1 VNDDDG
7 HEIDLRIA
15 HPDEQLSALLDG
27 ELAPG
32 EGVAVRQHLEGC
44 EACRDEL
51 EAVAAIR
58 LALRDMPVV
67 PAPPGFIGRAVDRR
81 RRDSRRGAVLVLAA
95 AVLAVVVGLVAA
107 GDADPPVG
115 SGEPTEA
122 AVGAATPQ
130 VRPSRE
136 GVSPGPRLQRW
147 DAGRPDLDAK
157 LSQPARH
164 DPPAGDDDSVL
175 DRAHEVG
182 RELLDLLGG

>member
-1 VNDDDG
+1 VNDDNG
-7 HEIDLRIA
+7 HEIDLRVT

-32 EGVAVRQHLEGC
+32 EEAAVRQHLEGC
-44 EACRDEL
+44 EPCRDEL

-58 LALRDMPVV
+58 LALRDMPAV

-95 AVLAVVVGLVAA
+95 AALAVVVGLLAA
-107 GDADPPVG
+107 GDAEPSVG

-122 AVGAATPQ
+122 AASAGAA
-130 VRPSRE
+130 SA
-136 GVSPGPRLQRW
+136 GPRLQRW

>member
-1 VNDDDG
+1 VNEGD
-7 HEIDLRIA
+7 EIDLRVT

-32 EGVAVRQHLEGC
+32 EEVAVRQHLEGC
-44 EACRDEL
+44 EPCRDEL

-81 RRDSRRGAVLVLAA
+81 RRESRRGVVLVLAA

-107 GDADPPVG
+107 GDADPSVG

-122 AVGAATPQ
+122 AA
-130 VRPSRE
+130 S
-136 GVSPGPRLQRW
+136 GPRLQRW

-164 DPPAGDDDSVL
+164 DPPAGDDDSML

>member
-1 VNDDDG
+1 VNDHD
-7 HEIDLRIA
+7 EIDLRIA
-15 HPDEQLSALLDG
+15 HPDDQLSALLDG

-32 EGVAVRQHLEGC
+32 DAVAVRQHLAGC
-44 EACRDEL
+44 EPCRDEL
-51 EAVAAIR
+51 DAVAAVR
-58 LALRDMPVV
+58 LALRDMPAV
-67 PAPPGFIGRAVDRR
+67 PAPPGFIARAVDRR
-81 RRDSRRGAVLVLAA
+81 RRDSRRGAALVLAA
-95 AVLAVVVGLVAA
+95 AALAVVVGLVAA
-107 GDADPPVG
+107 KDADPSVG

-122 AVGAATPQ
+122 AASAA
-130 VRPSRE
+130 SA
-136 GVSPGPRLQRW
+136 GPRLQRW

>member
-1 VNDDDG
+1 VND
-7 HEIDLRIA
+7 EIDLRVTPPDG
-15 HPDEQLSALLDG
+15 HPDDQLSALLDG
-27 ELAPG
+27 ELAPD
-32 EGVAVRQHLEGC
+32 EAVAVRQHLEGC
-44 EACRDEL
+44 GACREEL
-51 EAVAAIR
+51 EAVAAVR
-58 LALRDMPVV
+58 LALRDMPAV

-81 RRDSRRGAVLVLAA
+81 RRDSRRGAVVVLAA

-107 GDADPPVG
+107 GDADPSVG

-122 AVGAATPQ
+122 AAAATPPR
-130 VRPSRE
+130 VRPSQE
-136 GVSPGPRLQRW
+136 GLPAGPRLQRW
-147 DAGRPDLDAK
+147 DAGRPDPDAK